1 MRISDWSSDV
11 CSSDLLPAV
20 APTGPVNDSEQK
32 FYTLSLTNDGSLVT
46 SRTACRLARQPFRAN
61 RRPTN
66 FLMEG
71 AQTGDLHAL
80 PCSAGV
86 IWDHCTRSAERRVC
100 NAFVCPFRSRF
111 SPFP

>member
-1 MRISDWSSDV
+1 MHNVFHASCGRSRDV
-11 CSSDLLPAV
+11 SVGSLPALPAV

-80 PCSAGV
+80 HCSAGV
-86 IWDHCTRSAERRVC
+86 IWDHCTSSALGGDRKRTRL
-100 NAFVCPFRSRF
+100 NS
-111 SPFP
+111 